1 MEKKDSRTSEA
12 RDRVLAQFPAEKQ
25 VEIMQRA
32 EKRGPSPDDPDWLLI
47 ETMMTCAARMEAA
60 SGQPEIAAQLERIES
75 RLNLYAESR
84 GIFETATKTDRTA
97 IRAQLD
103 RIETLMAESLAEMS
117 SLTDIRSQL
126 ERLETRMAS
135 PPAKVPSPIMIIS
148 PRMRDLLLFT
158 STILFC
164 VAFAAAFGAA
174 AAPFVV
180 VIAAFAVGLC
190 TTIAYCWLA
199 PMFTSEK

>member
-1 MEKKDSRTSEA
+1 
-12 RDRVLAQFPAEKQ
+12 
-25 VEIMQRA
+25 
-32 EKRGPSPDDPDWLLI
+32 
-47 ETMMTCAARMEAA
+47 MTCAARMEAA
-60 SGQPEIAAQLERIES
+60 SGQPEIVAQLERIES

-126 ERLETRMAS
+126 DRIEMRMAA
-135 PPAKVPSPIMIIS
+135 PPAKTPSPIMIIS

-164 VAFAAAFGAA
+164 VAFAAACGAA

>member
-1 MEKKDSRTSEA
+1 VEKKDSRTSEA

>member
-1 MEKKDSRTSEA
+1 VEKKDSRTSEA

-60 SGQPEIAAQLERIES
+60 SGQPEIVAQLERIES

>member
-60 SGQPEIAAQLERIES
+60 SGQPEIVAQLERIES

-126 ERLETRMAS
+126 DRIETRMAE
-135 PPAKVPSPIMIIS
+135 PPAKTPSPIMIIS